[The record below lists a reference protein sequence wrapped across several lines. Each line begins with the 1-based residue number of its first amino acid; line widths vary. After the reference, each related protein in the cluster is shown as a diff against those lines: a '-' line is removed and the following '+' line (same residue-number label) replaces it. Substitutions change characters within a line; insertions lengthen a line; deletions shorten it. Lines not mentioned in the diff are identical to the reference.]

1 MDEANGMQLKSE
13 SAVLKSTVYTE
24 FMSEWLQP
32 WSVQAGFP

>member
-1 MDEANGMQLKSE
+1 MVQLKSE

-32 WSVQAGFP
+32 WVGPPVFSNENR